1 MGKWL
6 KVKTLGHFLYLFVL
20 LAGLLS
26 SCLPSSSKEESA
38 GQTSSGSGGGGGGG
52 GGANPVQSYTLSYS
66 YQANRRLWFDVVSTS
81 GFSVGDTVFACRF
94 ASFGQCNRPIDAN
107 ASRGYE
113 GRAVIYHVDRD
124 RNRLYVTTDPTIL
137 IYRDSMHLWNS
148 TGTANTRLT
157 DEPMRLYRATEYPVV
172 LNGLLLNASDVDQT
186 NAGIASYSSEPSID
200 GNLAI
205 NPNNSNITEVNTLFA
220 MDTRVEMEYVISAR
234 STTDGSVLAT
244 HRIRLSIID
253 PPTRFTYS
261 RPNPI
266 RLNIGS
272 DYLNNVAT
280 VSPLAAGASDIFF
293 DLDPNAAGLPA
304 GIALNDETGLVSGV
318 PSGFTAGSTSTVRA
332 YHPASG
338 AGVALT
344 ADVEI
349 ITATDIDEI
358 YVDQPMGRTILLEVN
373 NTRFFNTG
381 GKVSSNQGTTGTI
394 TFVDRENNDIFITMD
409 DSVEG
414 PDIFRSGNQIDA
426 SVVFVTSRAIVERV
440 FHVINTDGLNI
451 NDLTVGA
458 NPITTTVYN
467 DNAVFNGVPGEV
479 LTHRISPPILE
490 GNLVFC
496 VDDTEDSEGNPQT
509 DCGTLGGGSIVDVD
523 APGQLPIAKTVFRIN
538 VANSLGRTRFTD
550 FGLTIVQLPTDLS
563 LAQLQYV
570 PINPVVDGTFHE
582 GTFISARPS
591 EEDQTNA
598 EVSAKIIDVYRNA
611 DGNIEGLLIK
621 AERKIEFDEEI
632 DNEVP
637 FYSAE
642 TAARQFQYLYVTDTT
657 PFTVG
662 SMVSSSSQGL
672 ASVLPG
678 GIDIISNRL
687 AVELMNENFFA
698 LGHGLDN
705 QLAYANRETV
715 VIGQTDQSYVNF
727 IATLTNSSNF
737 ELGEMITSAN
747 GATGW
752 VVFNDTIRHRIY
764 VRHLSGTFNDGDVV
778 NDAGSNSATIESLK
792 SNYISLEVPLAEIV
806 TPNTS
811 FLEGQ
816 NIVAYDEG
824 AAVHIGS
831 GMIFD
836 SDDIAANR
844 RLSLQWESGSFEA
857 TSDLTSDNYVNSF
870 ADQSDPTSV
879 SHENAYYVY
888 SGIPVNLQTYLRGSF
903 TSVEIDPPLPSGLS
917 LNPNTGEISGTP
929 NSISPRRTYNLTVRN
944 ASTPVS
950 YQFELEVLS
959 QFYVY
964 QETLRAQQGGGG
976 GVQTSAGNSSS
987 YVMHKSGQG
996 FQTADCR
1003 VTNKHIVT
1011 DAGGIVQDQDT
1022 LNDIVC
1028 FLDGGEEDL
1037 YFQGINFKIHAS
1049 PGMCEYI
1056 TYWPYGYYNFPPFQ
1070 TRGSTVYTR
1079 YADIDGDITA
1089 NCGANTW
1096 SGQGV
1101 GTAATDIIQDDGG
1114 SNIPTQT
1121 SPRAGRLWG
1130 QTYCETGSCAGAGDD
1145 QADEAVC
1152 LGRHQGG
1159 RGNNTGP
1166 NCDEGSYVVNTY
1178 SCAIPENPGPCVCT
1192 MDSQEVE
1199 CGGDRVNCAGGPIT
1213 ATDGLDPRSVDT
1225 TQGLVMFS
1233 FFGMDGRDIE
1243 IPSPDS
1249 RRGLKVGNTFV
1260 SNWTS
1265 LSQTSTPGLRNCVTD
1280 QGFNYDAD
1288 GWEGYGFLDPTPG
1301 TPGTTNFGSVALNL
1315 LDPTFGFGRK
1325 SYEFQCNDSAG
1336 DIKARVRVYV
1346 RDWNR
1351 DFSPADGIDNL
1362 SEGVAGSLL
1371 ATNKEDTSA
1380 DNCFGLSCNG
1390 FFDWDDLFT
1399 SSTLLTSAYRPTFDS
1414 CSAHAGESAV
1424 TVDII
1429 GLQNQRQGLCD
1440 NPLDCINFYPGMV
1453 LSIDGLAYLITG
1465 VNALTGR
1472 FTVSVPF
1479 VENYPAGAPATATIL
1494 RNIPFPLGE
1503 GQ

>member
-1 MGKWL
+1 M
-6 KVKTLGHFLYLFVL
+6 KTLGHFLLTLTL

-26 SCLPSSSKEESA
+26 SCLPSSSKQESA
-38 GQTSSGSGGGGGGG
+38 GQTSSGGSGGGGGGAGG
-52 GGANPVQSYTLSYS
+52 GGANPVQGYTLSYS
-66 YQANRRLWFDVVSTS
+66 YQANRRLWFDVDNTG

-94 ASFGQCNRPIDAN
+94 ASFGQCNIPIDAN
-107 ASRGYE
+107 SSRGYE

-124 RNRLYVTTDPTIL
+124 RNRLYVTTDATIL
-137 IYRDSMHLWNS
+137 IYRDEMSLWNS

-205 NPNNSNITEVNTLFA
+205 NPNNSNITEINTLFA
-220 MDTRVEMEYVISAR
+220 MDTRVEEEYVISAR
-234 STTDGSVLAT
+234 STTDGSILAT
-244 HRIRLSIID
+244 QRIRLSIIA

-261 RPNPI
+261 RANPI

-272 DYLNNVAT
+272 DDLDNRPT
-280 VSPLAAGASDIFF
+280 VSPLSAGAADIFF

-304 GIALNDETGLVSGV
+304 GISLDTETGVVSGI
-318 PSGFTAGSTSTVRA
+318 PSGFTAGSISTVRV

-358 YVDQPMGRTILLEVN
+358 YVDQPMGRAILLEVN
-373 NTRFFNTG
+373 NTQFFNAG
-381 GKVSSNQGTTGTI
+381 GRVSNNRGSTGTI

-409 DSVEG
+409 TTVTG
-414 PDIFRSGNQIDA
+414 PDIFMIEDQIDSSA
-426 SVVFVTSRAIVERV
+426 TFVTSRAVLEGV
-440 FHVINTDGLNI
+440 FHVVNTDGLNI
-451 NDLTVGA
+451 NDLTAAA

-479 LTHRISPPILE
+479 LSYRMSPPLLE
-490 GNLVFC
+490 GNLAFC
-496 VDDTEDSEGNPQT
+496 VDDTNDSEGNSQA
-509 DCGTLGGGSIVDVD
+509 DCGIVGGGSIVDVN

-582 GTFISARPS
+582 GTFISGRPADA
-591 EEDQTNA
+591 EDDGA
-598 EVSAKIIDVYRNA
+598 EVSAKIIDVYRNV
-611 DGNIEGLLIK
+611 DGNIEGLLVK
-621 AERKIEFDEEI
+621 AERKLGFDEEI

-642 TAARQFQYLYVTDTT
+642 TTTRQFQYLYVTDTT

-662 SMVSSSSQGL
+662 SMISSSSQGL

-678 GIDIISNRL
+678 GIDSVSNRL

-705 QLAYANRETV
+705 QLAYANREAV

-737 ELGEMITSAN
+737 ELGEMITSAG

-764 VRHLSGTFNDGDVV
+764 VRHLSGTFNDGDVIS
-778 NDAGSNSATIESLK
+778 DAGSNSATIESLK
-792 SNYISLEVPLAEIV
+792 SNYIGLEVPLAEIV
-806 TPNTS
+806 APNTS

-831 GMIFD
+831 GIIFD
-836 SDDIAANR
+836 SDDIAGNR

-879 SHENAYYVY
+879 SHENAYFIYA
-888 SGIPVNLQTYLRGSF
+888 GIPINLQTYLRGSF
-903 TSVEIDPPLPSGLS
+903 TSVEIDPPLPNGLQ
-917 LNPNTGEISGTP
+917 LNPNTGEIIGIP
-929 NSISPRRTYNLTVRN
+929 NSISARRTYNLTVRN
-944 ASTPVS
+944 ASTPVT
-950 YQFELEVLS
+950 YQFDLEVLS
-959 QFYVY
+959 QFYIH
-964 QETLRAQQGGGG
+964 QETLRAQQGGGAG
-976 GVQTSAGNSSS
+976 QTAMGNSSS

-1011 DAGGIVQDQDT
+1011 DAGGIVQDRDT
-1022 LNDIVC
+1022 MNDIVC

-1037 YFQGINFKIHAS
+1037 FYQGVNFKIHAS
-1049 PGMCEYI
+1049 PGMCEYV
-1056 TYWPYGYYNFPPFQ
+1056 TYRPYGYFNYPPFQ
-1070 TRGSTVYTR
+1070 TSEATVYTR
-1079 YADIDGDITA
+1079 YADIDGDIAT
-1089 NCGANTW
+1089 NCAAGAW

-1101 GTAATDIIQDDGG
+1101 GTTATDIIQDGG
-1114 SNIPTQT
+1114 GFNPTQT

-1130 QTYCETGSCAGAGDD
+1130 ETYCEEGTCAGDGDD
-1145 QADEAVC
+1145 QPDEPLC
-1152 LGRHQGG
+1152 I
-1159 RGNNTGP
+1159 GNHDTGQANQNRP
-1166 NCDEGSYVVNTY
+1166 NCDEGSYVINTY
-1178 SCAIPENPGPCVCT
+1178 VCDIPENPGGPCACT
-1192 MDSQEVE
+1192 MNTEEIS
-1199 CGGDRVNCAGGPIT
+1199 CGGDQVNCAGGPIT
-1213 ATDGLDPRSVDT
+1213 ATDGLDPTEIDT
-1225 TQGLVMFS
+1225 IQGLIMFA
-1233 FFGMDGRDIE
+1233 FFGMDGLDI
-1243 IPSPDS
+1243 IAPAPDS
-1249 RRGLKVGNTFV
+1249 RPGRRSGNIFV
-1260 SNWTS
+1260 SNWMS
-1265 LSQTSTPGLRNCVTD
+1265 LAEQDPAATLRNCVTD
-1280 QGFNYDAD
+1280 RGFNYDAD
-1288 GWEGYGFLDPTPG
+1288 GWESYNISTVTGGVTAFNDVSLRFSDP
-1301 TPGTTNFGSVALNL
+1301 S
-1315 LDPTFGFGRK
+1315 FGFGR

-1336 DIKARVRVYV
+1336 DIKARIRVYI

-1351 DFSPADGIDNL
+1351 DFSPSDGIDNL
-1362 SEGVAGSLL
+1362 SEGLPGNLL

-1390 FFDWDDLFT
+1390 LVDWDDLFT
-1399 SSTLLTSAYRPTFDS
+1399 TTAPVAARPEFDS
-1414 CSAHAGESAV
+1414 CGVHDGQGAVFNITAAQDLRLGECLTPA
-1424 TVDII
+1424 DCLNLYPGAII
-1429 GLQNQRQGLCD
+1429 G
-1440 NPLDCINFYPGMV
+1440 V
-1453 LSIDGLAYLITG
+1453 DGLAYVITEVN
-1465 VNALTGR
+1465 VNALIGW
-1472 FTVSVPF
+1472 FSVSVPF
-1479 VENYPAGAPATATIL
+1479 PEDYATVQATLL
-1494 RNIPFPLGE
+1494 RNIPFPLE
-1503 GQ
+1503 EDR